1 MKRAFLWLAP
11 VAMAAALS
19 LLSLIPLPPP
29 EPPTYPK
36 PTASPLP
43 SIVVLSVGDSLT
55 YGTDGSTTASYRGEL
70 SKLLRLTGQPH
81 QWVVSAAPGS
91 KCSWWVTRLDALIT
105 THHPAIIFLNCGTN
119 DTPTDATEQDYRA
132 ILGVAAAH
140 VVPVVASLIGIP
152 DMRSPT
158 NSVRPSIYSWMEGT
172 NLAIRRALAG
182 FPAVPVANLERIPAT
197 PEWLQ
202 ADGIHWTARAEAAV
216 GQIFYEAARA
226 LRGWLTFAQMH
237 VTKMCGLSG
246 VRPNEPWLVPDVDYR
261 VCRT

>member
-1 MKRAFLWLAP
+1 MRTLLA
-11 VAMAAALS
+11 VVVS
-19 LLSLIPLPPP
+19 LLFLIPIPPP

-43 SIVVLSVGDSLT
+43 AVTVLSVGDSLT
-55 YGTDGSTTASYRGEL
+55 YGTDGSPTSSYRGEL
-70 SKLLRLTGQPH
+70 SRLMRLTGQPH
-81 QWVVSAAPGS
+81 QWVVAAAPGS

-105 THHPAIIFLNCGTN
+105 THHPNIIFLACGTN
-119 DTPTDATEQDYRA
+119 DTSTDSTEADYRS
-132 ILGVAAAH
+132 ILAVAAARG
-140 VVPVVASLIGIP
+140 VQVVASLIGIP
-152 DMRSPT
+152 DMRSAT
-158 NSVRPSIYSWMEGT
+158 NSVRPWIYGWMETT
-172 NLAIRRALAG
+172 NLAIRRALAD

-226 LRGWLTFAQMH
+226 MRGWLTFAQMRI
-237 VTKMCGLSG
+237 TKMCGLSG
-246 VRPNEPWLVPDVDYR
+246 VRPNESWLVPDVDYR